1 MVAMAMVVSRRCL
14 DCSRPVP
21 ARAPAKQAGH
31 TVVGFSGLTERAD
44 PGRPSVFAVNLF
56 RTKSVEHIGRDARG
70 EDPDGGV
77 GRLRTELSARHLVG
91 FGIGIVIGTGIFTLT
106 GVEARDT
113 AGPAVVLSFAI
124 AGVVA
129 VLAALC
135 YAELAA
141 SVPTAG
147 SAYSYA
153 YATVGELIAWI
164 IGWDLF
170 LEFALGAAV
179 VARGWSGYV
188 GNLLDLPPNLFG
200 EEGTT
205 VNVGAALIVVLLT
218 IVAALGIRESARVTS
233 ALVIVKVAV
242 CVFVIVAGAWFVRGA
257 NLTPFIPPARPADGG
272 DGLTQ
277 PLIGALAGLEP
288 AVFGI
293 GGILTAAAVVF
304 FAYTGFEAVAN
315 LSEETRRPG
324 RDLPLG
330 LLGTLGLATV
340 LYIGVSFVLVGMVP
354 YTDIDPGAP
363 IADAFDHVGLG
374 WASALVSLAAV
385 AGLTSVI
392 LVDLITMTRI
402 GFAMGRDGLLPS
414 TVAKVSP
421 RTGTPLRMTL
431 LFGAVVLVMATFV
444 PLGTLADL
452 VSIGTLFAFLL
463 VSAAVPILRRTRP
476 DLHRPFRVP
485 LSPWLPLLSALACL
499 YLMLNLSVETWLRF
513 LAWLAAGLLVYGV
526 YGYRNSRVGAAR
538 PAAAPADTVRR
549 P

>member
-1 MVAMAMVVSRRCL
+1 
-14 DCSRPVP
+14 
-21 ARAPAKQAGH
+21 
-31 TVVGFSGLTERAD
+31 VVGFSGLTERAD

-257 NLTPFIPPARPADGG
+257 NLTRSSPRPGPP
-272 DGLTQ
+272 
-277 PLIGALAGLEP
+277 
-288 AVFGI
+288 
-293 GGILTAAAVVF
+293 TAA
-304 FAYTGFEAVAN
+304 TG
-315 LSEETRRPG
+315 
-324 RDLPLG
+324 
-330 LLGTLGLATV
+330 
-340 LYIGVSFVLVGMVP
+340 
-354 YTDIDPGAP
+354 
-363 IADAFDHVGLG
+363 
-374 WASALVSLAAV
+374 
-385 AGLTSVI
+385 
-392 LVDLITMTRI
+392 
-402 GFAMGRDGLLPS
+402 
-414 TVAKVSP
+414 
-421 RTGTPLRMTL
+421 
-431 LFGAVVLVMATFV
+431 
-444 PLGTLADL
+444 
-452 VSIGTLFAFLL
+452 
-463 VSAAVPILRRTRP
+463 
-476 DLHRPFRVP
+476 
-485 LSPWLPLLSALACL
+485 
-499 YLMLNLSVETWLRF
+499 
-513 LAWLAAGLLVYGV
+513 
-526 YGYRNSRVGAAR
+526 SRSR
-538 PAAAPADTVRR
+538 
-549 P
+549 